1 MDEVLKAALIR
12 NPLKTVVKHK
22 EKRHAAKTSID
33 KIADRQIPK
42 NVPLN

>member
-1 MDEVLKAALIR
+1 VLKAALIR

-22 EKRHAAKTSID
+22 EKRPDAKTPID
-33 KIADRQIPK
+33 KIAEKQIPK